1 MDTEIPQTEQ
11 EEIPVEE
18 AEDQEASESAQAST
32 ATPSAETTSTGAL
45 ETAPGAPV
53 VNEKKVMIYAEGLS
67 KYFKSIG
74 ETVKAVNN
82 VSFTF
87 TEGQF
92 ITIMGP
98 SGCGKST
105 LLYILGGLDKAT
117 SGELVVDGVDVR
129 RLSPRQEHLFRRQ
142 KLGFVFQSFHLIPNL
157 SALENVILPMQ
168 LAGHQS
174 HRAMAEKAK
183 GLLIQVG
190 INEDRHNHKPG
201 KLSGGQ
207 KQRVAIARAL
217 ANDPK
222 IILADEPTGN
232 LDSKNG
238 KLIIQLLKTLSEQGR
253 TVLVVTHDIGVANI
267 ADVRMRLDDG
277 MIEAMENY
285 TTPVRNVPQT
295 RKKKRRA

>member
-1 MDTEIPQTEQ
+1 MDAELSPIDQDQLPLDDTEIAVQELAPQ
-11 EEIPVEE
+11 
-18 AEDQEASESAQAST
+18 
-32 ATPSAETTSTGAL
+32 TSTGSL
-45 ETAPGAPV
+45 EAGQTAQ
-53 VNEKKVMIYAEGLS
+53 EDKKVTVYAEGLS
-67 KYFKSIG
+67 KFFRGQG
-74 ETVKAVNN
+74 ETIKAVNN
-82 VSFTF
+82 VSFAF

-117 SGELVVDGVDVR
+117 SGELVIDGVDVR
-129 RLSPRQEHLFRRQ
+129 RLSSRQEHLFRRQ

-157 SALENVILPMQ
+157 SALENVVLPMQ
-168 LAGHQS
+168 LKGGKS
-174 HRAMAEKAK
+174 HHDQVERAKS
-183 GLLIQVG
+183 LLIQVG
-190 INEDRHNHKPG
+190 INEDRHSYRPS

-222 IILADEPTGN
+222 VILADEPTGN

-238 KLIIQLLKTLSEQGR
+238 KLIIQLLKTLSEQGK
-253 TVLVVTHDIGVANI
+253 TVIVVTHDAGVASI

-277 MIEAMENY
+277 SIEALENY
-285 TTPVRNVPQT
+285 TTPIRNVPQT
-295 RKKKRRA
+295 RKKKKRA